1 LGFRS
6 DGETYKFKIL
16 QLADLHLGE
25 ASDTSWEPEQDLK
38 TWDVVDQILKTEKPD
53 LIVLSG
59 DQLSANDCRYNA
71 NDYFK
76 LIGKRLS
83 HYKIPWAMI
92 CGDYDDMD
100 YKARDG
106 SNLTTIPAKS
116 TREDLLKVDISS
128 PYS

>member
-1 LGFRS
+1 LRFRS

-16 QLADLHLGE
+16 QLADLHSGE
-25 ASDTSWEPEQDLK
+25 ASDTSWGPEQDLK
-38 TWDVVDQILKTEKPD
+38 TWAVVDQILKTEKPD

-59 DQLSANDCRYNA
+59 DQLSANDCQCNA
-71 NDYFK
+71 TDYYK

-92 CGDYDDMD
+92 FGDYDDMG
-100 YKARDG
+100 YKVRDG
-106 SNLTTIPAKS
+106 SNLTTIPAKY
-116 TREDLLKVDISS
+116 TREDLLKVDMSF